1 MARNGIMQVRLPE
14 NYVIP
19 KAVLVAIRKVH
30 PAPPPVYK
38 YLMDDMLL
46 AIMTPDASDVEFE
59 VPPYVLGYPLY
70 DAETVARWMARELEE
85 AGYSPEVTSSE
96 PKESYDMWPDRR
108 DTPGGLKFPFDEDAY
123 VEAIEARTWTIT
135 FSVV

>member
-1 MARNGIMQVRLPE
+1 MQVRLPE

-19 KAVLVAIRKVH
+19 KAVLTAIRKVH

-46 AIMTPDASDVEFE
+46 AIMTPDADDIEFE

-70 DAETVARWMARELEE
+70 DAETVVRWMAGELET
-85 AGYSPEVTSSE
+85 AGYSPEVTSSDQ
-96 PKESYDMWPDRR
+96 KFGDMWPDRH
-108 DTPGGLKFPFDEDAY
+108 DSNGLKFPF
-123 VEAIEARTWTIT
+123 EASEYDKVLNARTWKIT

>member
-1 MARNGIMQVRLPE
+1 MQVRLPE

-19 KAVLVAIRKVH
+19 KSVLAAIRKVH

-38 YLMDDMLL
+38 YLMDDLL
-46 AIMTPDASDVEFE
+46 LEIMAPDAGDIEFE

-70 DAETVARWMARELEE
+70 DAEAVARWMASQLEA
-85 AGYSPEVTSSE
+85 AGYSPEIASSNQ
-96 PKESYDMWPDRR
+96 KVGDMWPDRHESK
-108 DTPGGLKFPFDEDAY
+108 GLEFPFEDAEY
-123 VEAIEARTWTIT
+123 ARALKARTWKII

>member
-1 MARNGIMQVRLPE
+1 MQVQLPE

-19 KAVLVAIRKVH
+19 KAVLGAIRKAH

-38 YLMDDMLL
+38 YVMDDMLL
-46 AIMTPDASDVEFE
+46 AIVAPDASVIEFE

-70 DAETVARWMARELEE
+70 DAEVVTRWMAGQLEA
-85 AGYSPEVTSSE
+85 AGYSPEVQSSDQTFG
-96 PKESYDMWPDRR
+96 DMWPDRH
-108 DTPGGLKFPFDEDAY
+108 GSSGLKFPF
-123 VEAIEARTWTIT
+123 EASEYDMALKARAWKIT